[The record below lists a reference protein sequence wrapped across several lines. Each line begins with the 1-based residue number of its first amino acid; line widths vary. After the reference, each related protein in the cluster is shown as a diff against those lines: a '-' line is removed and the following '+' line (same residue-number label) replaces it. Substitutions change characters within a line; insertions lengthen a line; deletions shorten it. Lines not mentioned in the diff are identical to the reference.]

1 MNVWQVLCGSRVTH
15 ALVMTSRF
23 PRLMAQ
29 IKLLRVNILSWYLNL
44 RKALNWL
51 AIFCTIAVGLVVAA
65 CDPAGA
71 TVTPTLGSEP
81 VGTSTPRPVSTVN
94 PSVTAG
100 SPSSTSIATSTPVT
114 PTSTPTPA
122 PAPPMATAQPTRVPT
137 PTLAPTLV
145 PTEIPATPTAI
156 ATQLPTAT
164 DIPVPTPTETPQP
177 TVTPTP
183 EPTSTPTLIPTA
195 TATPRPADDIPPDL
209 IFDSLNTTLIEI
221 GGEISAT
228 YSVKDNGGSGLL
240 AVDLQQSPDSGGSP
254 TTWTQVGQN
263 VESGLTSENTVS
275 HTSKTSGKFWY
286 RIQVIDQYGNLTHGG
301 ARGPVIIEPLT
312 YGAPSNTSP
321 SSGSTGVAT
330 FPVLSWDGVLNAN
343 KYWITAAE
351 LQSELPN
358 DNTSDDCPLC
368 VISITTTDTTYTPS
382 IALPNST
389 TYYWQVQALNDDRD
403 TTKNG
408 FFSTVSTFTTIGES
422 VTLSLYIHDGAG
434 GPVLSGVTVDV
445 TDGNG
450 GTFSAVTDG
459 TGQVQFT
466 GIAGEWTFT
475 VMKSGYTT
483 RNWTQEI
490 ESTSTVHSF
499 M

>member
-1 MNVWQVLCGSRVTH
+1 
-15 ALVMTSRF
+15 
-23 PRLMAQ
+23 MAQ
-29 IKLLRVNILSWYLNL
+29 IKLLRVNILSWYLDL

-65 CDPAGA
+65 CDPVQPTATPSLGSPPIGTSSEQPDSTTEPLA
-71 TVTPTLGSEP
+71 TVADPST
-81 VGTSTPRPVSTVN
+81 TSTST
-94 PSVTAG
+94 A
-100 SPSSTSIATSTPVT
+100 TPVT
-114 PTSTPTPA
+114 ATSTPTPA
-122 PAPPMATAQPTRVPT
+122 PPTVTAQPTRVPT
-137 PTLAPTLV
+137 PTLVPTVAPTE
-145 PTEIPATPTAI
+145 TPATATVVP
-156 ATQLPTAT
+156 TQLPTVEAT
-164 DIPVPTPTETPQP
+164 QIPVPTATLSPTQ
-177 TVTPTP
+177 TPTP

-228 YSVKDNGGSGLL
+228 YSVKDDGGSGLL
-240 AVDLQQSPDSGGSP
+240 AVNLQQSPDSGGSP

-263 VESGLTSENTVS
+263 VETGLTSENTVS

-351 LQSELPN
+351 LQSELPI

-382 IALPNST
+382 IALPNNT

-422 VTLSLYIHDGAG
+422 MTLTLFIHDGAG

-466 GIAGEWTFT
+466 GIAGEWSFT
-475 VMKSGYTT
+475 VTKSGHTT
-483 RNWTQEI
+483 RSWTQEI